1 MKRHNNSRKAVVKPP
16 PKKSEVTTDGYDS
29 DNETGTFGAWL
40 RTGEGTELM
49 KIFVIANSIIVFLT
63 MSWPHLKE
71 MFSTIYT
78 MITEL
83 QF

>member
-1 MKRHNNSRKAVVKPP
+1 MKKHSTKKTVKSP
-16 PKKSEVTTDGYDS
+16 PKKSDNISEGYDS
-29 DNETGTFGAWL
+29 DTETGTFSAWL
-40 RTGEGTELM
+40 RSGEGTELM

-71 MFSTIYT
+71 MFETIYT

-83 QF
+83 QI